1 MAINKEQQSRAIIYF
16 IIVLIIG
23 IGVFLY
29 YLGSRD
35 DRFSLKESDNI
46 VNQSNTNK
54 YAGITVEPNTVTSS
68 PKFISL
74 QPVIMPSD
82 YQKDGTT
89 STVTSTT
96 DSRLTPEQLNRIVR
110 RHRDPFAPF

>member
-1 MAINKEQQSRAIIYF
+1 MAINKEQQSRIIIYF
-16 IIVLIIG
+16 IVFLIIG

-35 DRFSLKESDNI
+35 DRFSLKEVDN
-46 VNQSNTNK
+46 VASQSNANK
-54 YAGITVEPNTVTSS
+54 YAGITVEPSAVTSS

-74 QPVIMPSD
+74 QPVIAPSD
-82 YQKDGTT
+82 YQKDSTT
-89 STVTSTT
+89 STATST
-96 DSRLTPEQLNRIVR
+96 DSRLTPEQLNKIVR